1 MWEQRTKELRKQTLM
16 TSREALYN
24 ELDPEDR
31 WKARREGG
39 RGEGWKEGKG
49 SGGMERGEKGRREG
63 VEGKGESG
71 GVNSVQ

>member
-49 SGGMERGEKGRREG
+49 SGGMERGYLVSCRIECIQSKCIYRI
-63 VEGKGESG
+63 
-71 GVNSVQ
+71 

>member
-39 RGEGWKEGKG
+39 RGEGWKEGK
-49 SGGMERGEKGRREG
+49 
-63 VEGKGESG
+63 ESG
-71 GVNSVQ
+71 GTERRYLVSCTIECIKPKWVFRI